1 MVFVWAHGGQAPEE
15 MALGL
20 FSCLGTLCLASK
32 AASVLALRTKTQL
45 KSRSGTCLSRDAA
58 GWRGSRAQRG
68 WGAAWRGAHASCAT
82 AHWECSLWQ
91 PLGPCCRGAGGIIPC
106 PEVQWPFGLS
116 DQSRPTAPATLSS
129 NITVQL
135 SLIGRAA
142 IPCALCIYSDFLF
155 PRDTVKG

>member
-1 MVFVWAHGGQAPEE
+1 MGPEGALVFVWAHGGQAPKE

-32 AASVLALRTKTQL
+32 VASVLALRTKTQL
-45 KSRSGTCLSRDAA
+45 KSRSGTCLLRDAA

-91 PLGPCCRGAGGIIPC
+91 PLGPCCRGGG
-106 PEVQWPFGLS
+106 E
-116 DQSRPTAPATLSS
+116 
-129 NITVQL
+129 L
-135 SLIGRAA
+135 SLAQRFSGPLAFLTRAGQLLL
-142 IPCALCIYSDFLF
+142 PLSPQTSLYSF
-155 PRDTVKG
+155 P